1 MPARNSIF
9 NDCPNESAF
18 NAEHFGHGHVPQ
30 PSKDND
36 EDRDQNERGYDS
48 NDDADKLTLH
58 KYRPETV
65 WKKREALFDG
75 ILLNLFSDST
85 LTRSY
90 LNQSPIFEQLL
101 GTPRRGVNAARPS
114 VGWSSRRAS
123 IQP

>member
-65 WKKREALFDG
+65 WKK
-75 ILLNLFSDST
+75 
-85 LTRSY
+85 TRSFIWRDLTKFISGFY
-90 LNQSPIFEQLL
+90 SDQVVLEPIPDL
-101 GTPRRGVNAARPS
+101 
-114 VGWSSRRAS
+114 
-123 IQP
+123 